1 MDTRSIQCF
10 IACYETH
17 SINKAAGVL
26 YITPQGL
33 GKIINKLEE
42 ELGAPLFE
50 RTRRGLVPTECG
62 SYFYEQSRGL
72 VRQLHTL
79 QMEMKR
85 IVENENKIRVGYS
98 IGIMNIFNIEKI
110 ETFQMENSHGYSG
123 WTEGFNDEIIEMVQD
138 GRLDVAFVIGDREPA
153 GILRESLFQKK
164 LSALV
169 YEGHP
174 LFTRKSLVFRDL
186 ENEPLILLNEKFWT
200 FHSVVQRC
208 TEAGFL
214 PRIHIKTMESFL
226 IYQFTNR
233 RRGIGIDVNI
243 HPEQLAGRALKPIE
257 IEDSIP
263 WSVNAIC
270 RAENRGDPRIRDLV
284 DFCRGCIVF

>member
-33 GKIINKLEE
+33 GKIISKLEE

-62 SYFYEQSRGL
+62 SYFYEHSRGL
-72 VRQLHTL
+72 ISQLHTL

-85 IVENENKIRVGYS
+85 IVDNENKIRIGCS
-98 IGIMNIFNIEKI
+98 IGIMNVFNIE
-110 ETFQMENSHGYSG
+110 EVESFQMENSRDYTG
-123 WTEGFNDEIIEMVQD
+123 WTEGFNDEIIGMVQD
-138 GRLDVAFVIGDREPA
+138 GRLDVAFVIGDREPT
-153 GILRESLFQKK
+153 GIQRESLFQKK
-164 LSALV
+164 LSALI

-174 LFTRKSLVFRDL
+174 LFGRESLVFRDL
-186 ENEPLILLNEKFWT
+186 EKEPLILLNEKFWT

-226 IYQFTNR
+226 IYQFTER
-233 RRGIGIDVNI
+233 KRGVGIDVNI
-243 HPEQLAGRALKPIE
+243 HPEQLEGRSLRPIT

-270 RAENRGDPRIRDLV
+270 RADMTADPRVGRLV
-284 DFCRGCIVF
+284 DFCRSCLMF

>member
-50 RTRRGLVPTECG
+50 RTRQGLLPTECG
-62 SYFYEQSRGL
+62 TYFYEQSRDL

-85 IVENENKIRVGYS
+85 IVDNENKIRIGGS
-98 IGIMNIFNIEKI
+98 IGITNIFDIDKI
-110 ETFQMENSHGYSG
+110 EGFQLEHSSEYTD

-138 GRLDVAFVIGDREPA
+138 GSLDVAFVIGDREPA
-153 GILRESLFQKK
+153 GIIRESIFQRK

-174 LFTRKSLVFRDL
+174 LYDRESLVFRDL
-186 ENEPLILLNEKFWT
+186 EKEPLILLNEKFWT
-200 FHSVVQRC
+200 YHSVVQRC

-214 PRIHIKTMESFL
+214 PKIQLKTMESFL
-226 IYQFTNR
+226 IYQFTAR
-233 RRGIGIDVNI
+233 KRGIGIDVNI
-243 HPEQLAGRALKPIE
+243 HPDQLEGRPLRPVV

-270 RAENRGDPRIRDLV
+270 RQDLADDPRIRELIGYCRQSLV
-284 DFCRGCIVF
+284 F